1 MREKIMDAATTLFSQ
16 KGYYETSMDD
26 VAQLAGVA
34 KGSLYY
40 HFKNKSQ
47 LFCDTALY
55 GLRFISD
62 QVRRIVN
69 EDSPPRRTAERIV
82 GLFVDICVDYTGL
95 TDMIMNEL
103 SAGIDGDVLQ
113 TVRQAKLCLLDDVV
127 RVLDEGM
134 GAGVIRPFDSRCAA
148 AALVSFVYAYC
159 RQAFS
164 VPGAERRA
172 VAAEI
177 CGVLLRGMLA

>member
-1 MREKIMDAATTLFSQ
+1 MEAATALFSQ
-16 KGYYETSMDD
+16 KGYYETGMDD

-47 LFCDTALY
+47 LFCETALY
-55 GLRFISD
+55 GLQFISD
-62 QVRRIVN
+62 RVQSIVG
-69 EDSPPRRTAERIV
+69 EGGPPRETAERVI
-82 GLFVDICVDYTGL
+82 GLFVDICVEYVGL

-103 SAGIDGDVLQ
+103 SAGIDADVLL
-113 TVRQAKLCLLDDVV
+113 TVRQAKLRLLDDVV
-127 RVLDEGM
+127 RVLEEGM
-134 GAGVIRPFDSRCAA
+134 EAGAVRPCCSRCAA

-164 VPGAERRA
+164 SPGAARA
-172 VAAEI
+172 AVTAEI
-177 CGVLLRGMLA
+177 CSLLLRGMLA